1 MEKTSKILITGSG
14 GVLGY
19 GLVNALRSN
28 GYDNLLTPNRNEMD
42 CLNQD
47 SVDDY
52 LNKNRPEYVFHL
64 ASLVFGLKGNLD
76 NQLKSISNNTII
88 NQNVILSSHKLN
100 IKKIFFAGTVAS
112 YPFPY
117 VRQPLAEDDLL
128 LGEPHDGE
136 YGYAMAK
143 RHALAFLK
151 ILNKYHNVDYCYA
164 LFTNLFGEN
173 DRFDPVNGHVIPSLI
188 DKAYNSIKNGDNI
201 LNVWGRP
208 ETTRDFLH
216 NKEAGLAALHAM
228 NNVSGVVN
236 IASGVETSMGDV
248 VKAIVNFFDNKISAS
263 WNEDA
268 PIGIPKRSVSIERL
282 RNSGFTPNFDLE
294 KQISDTISWYRN
306 NILGIRK

>member
-19 GLVNALRSN
+19 GLVNALRSS

-88 NQNVILSSHKLN
+88 NQNVIVSSHKFN
-100 IKKIFFAGTVAS
+100 VKKIFFAGTVAS

-117 VRQPLAEDDLL
+117 IQQPLVEDDILM
-128 LGEPHDGE
+128 GEPHDGE

-151 ILNKYHNVDYCYA
+151 ILKNIIVLIIVMHCLQIYLGKMTDLIQSMDM
-164 LFTNLFGEN
+164 LFL
-173 DRFDPVNGHVIPSLI
+173 HL
-188 DKAYNSIKNGDNI
+188 SIKPI
-201 LNVWGRP
+201 TVSKMV
-208 ETTRDFLH
+208 TTF
-216 NKEAGLAALHAM
+216 
-228 NNVSGVVN
+228 
-236 IASGVETSMGDV
+236 
-248 VKAIVNFFDNKISAS
+248 
-263 WNEDA
+263 
-268 PIGIPKRSVSIERL
+268 
-282 RNSGFTPNFDLE
+282 
-294 KQISDTISWYRN
+294 
-306 NILGIRK
+306 

>member
-19 GLVNALRSN
+19 GLVKALLIN
-28 GYDNLLTPNRNEMD
+28 GYDNLLTPNRHEMD

-76 NQLKSISNNTII
+76 NQLKSISNNTSI
-88 NQNVILSSHKLN
+88 NQNVILSCHKFDV
-100 IKKIFFAGTVAS
+100 KKIFFAGTVAS
-112 YPFPY
+112 YPYPY
-117 VRQPLAEDDLL
+117 IQQPLVEDDLFS
-128 LGEPHDGE
+128 GEPHDGE

-151 ILNKYHNVDYCYA
+151 ILNKYHHTDYCYA

-188 DKAYNSIKNGDNI
+188 DKAYNSIQNGENV

-216 NKEAGLAALHAM
+216 NSAAGLAALHAM
-228 NNVSGVVN
+228 NHVSGVVN

-248 VKAIVNFFDNKISAS
+248 VSAIAGCFDNKLSVS
-263 WNEDA
+263 WNENA
-268 PIGIPKRSVSIERL
+268 PIGIPRRSVSIERL
-282 RNSGFTPNFDLE
+282 RNSGFTPDFDLE
-294 KQISDTISWYRN
+294 RQISDTILWYKN
-306 NILGIRK
+306 NILGVRK

>member
-19 GLVNALRSN
+19 GLVNSLRSS

-88 NQNVILSSHKLN
+88 NQNVIVSSHKFN
-100 IKKIFFAGTVAS
+100 VKKIFFAGTVAS

-117 VRQPLAEDDLL
+117 IQQPLVEDDLL
-128 LGEPHDGE
+128 MGEPHDGE

-151 ILNKYHNVDYCYA
+151 ILNKYHSIDYCYA

-173 DRFDPVNGHVIPSLI
+173 DRFDPINGHVIPSLI
-188 DKAYNSIKNGDNI
+188 DKAYNSIQNGDNI

-216 NKEAGLAALHAM
+216 NSEAGFAALHAM
-228 NNVSGVVN
+228 NNISGVVN

-248 VKAIVNFFDNKISAS
+248 VKAIVSGFDNKISVS
-263 WNEDA
+263 WNENA
-268 PIGIPKRSVSIERL
+268 PIGIPRRSVSIERL
-282 RNSGFTPNFDLE
+282 RNSGFDPKFDLKE
-294 KQISDTISWYRN
+294 QISDTISWYKN